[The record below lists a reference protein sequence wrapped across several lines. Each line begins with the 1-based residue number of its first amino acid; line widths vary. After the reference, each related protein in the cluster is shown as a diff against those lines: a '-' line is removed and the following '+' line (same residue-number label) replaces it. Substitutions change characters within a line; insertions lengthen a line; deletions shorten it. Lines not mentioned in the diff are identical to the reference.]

1 MNKITSILSSLF
13 AIAFLFAP
21 VGLTAQES
29 SVEEVVVT
37 GSYLKSSAKDGAS
50 AVEVIGRDTIEDLGA
65 STAAD
70 IIRNIAVDSG
80 SENNPDSFTSGSTQ
94 GTSNV
99 NLRGLGLSSTLVL
112 VDGRRQTIAAGTSND
127 GAVFVDT
134 NMIPMIATER
144 VEILKEG
151 AASIY
156 GSDAVAGVVNFILRR
171 DFEGIEFNL
180 SQQNTDMGDQ
190 TDDSMGVIWGTQTGN
205 TNVVMAYSQLDRS
218 PLAGTELS
226 DYSEL
231 AVSGFGNSFALL
243 HGAFFGG
250 INGGTIGAALAN
262 PTTDV
267 TSGPY
272 AGTYYLGENV
282 PDANCEANAG
292 ILVPTANIYGAV
304 PGLGGFN
311 NGQRCGFYYG
321 DRFNLVNT
329 EEHSS
334 VYLSSKTSFDNG
346 VNFEF
351 DYMATD
357 IDVLDNPQSP
367 SYPALSYL
375 GKPIFPGVAGSPFA
389 VPVLWIG
396 RALGSAFPSPLA
408 PRNNTNER
416 ISFGFN
422 GTMMN
427 GNTWEVHF
435 TDSEQV
441 HSYFQPDTSTSRFD
455 AAINGVGGASGTES
469 WNLFDPS
476 ANSAELIAYISSGE
490 RRKTVADLMVLDFL
504 VTGTTDG
511 GVDFATGL
519 QMKKEGYNVER
530 NDESKAVFGPDGSI
544 TQQSDLIF
552 LGGGLENKDSRN
564 STAIFAEAS
573 KDVSDKLQVIG
584 AARYEQLTS
593 DSTFDPK
600 VSMRYQMNDNLVLRG
615 SYSTSFREASLSQL
629 STSLVALQGLQ
640 DFNPDGTRKGST
652 AFIRVAVAH
661 NPDLEPETSE
671 NTNFGAIWTP
681 NDQTSLSVDYWGIDY
696 ENVITIENAQGKI
709 VADPTDPDIKRI
721 SGTLVGVTTEY
732 QNAENVEAT
741 GLDIEG
747 SYNFDTAWGQAT
759 VGFNTARILSY
770 EIPNGSGGMR
780 DVVGLFNY
788 DNFARSMP
796 ETKSVI
802 SAKLSNGDH
811 NFAAYIRMI
820 SEYET
825 TRALDAL
832 ATSRGFSQDVD
843 SFTTLDLRYSY
854 DMEVS
859 GYDIKLSAGINN
871 ATDEAAP
878 IVYDA
883 ANFSYDP
890 KHHDPR
896 GQMVFLGIK
905 VSK

>member
-13 AIAFLFAP
+13 AIAFLFTP

-80 SENNPDSFTSGSTQ
+80 SENNPDSFTAGSTQ

-190 TDDSMGVIWGTQTGN
+190 TDDSMGVIWGAQTGN

-231 AVSGFGNSFALL
+231 AVSGLGNSFLIL
-243 HGAFFGG
+243 PGGAS
-250 INGGTIGAALAN
+250 
-262 PTTDV
+262 PSTTVD
-267 TSGPY
+267 SGPY
-272 AGTYYLGENV
+272 AGTYNIFESI
-282 PDANCEANAG
+282 PDANCVATKG
-292 ILVPTANIYGAV
+292 ILLPQASGT
-304 PGLGGFN
+304 
-311 NGQRCGFYYG
+311 RCGFYYG

-334 VYLSSKTSFDNG
+334 VYLSSKTSFENG

-375 GKPIFPGVAGSPFA
+375 GKPIMPGVAGSPFSY
-389 VPVLWIG
+389 PILWLG
-396 RALGSAFPSPLA
+396 RALGSAFPSPNA
-408 PRNNTNER
+408 PRQNTNER

-455 AAINGVGGASGTES
+455 AAIAGVGGASGTES
-469 WNLFDPS
+469 WNLFDSS

-530 NDESKAVFGPDGSI
+530 NDASKAVFGPDGSI

-573 KDVSDKLQVIG
+573 KDMSDKLQVIG

-593 DSTFDPK
+593 ESTFDPK

-629 STSLVALQGLQ
+629 STSLVSLQGLQ
-640 DFNPDGTRKGST
+640 DFNPDGTAKGST

-709 VADPTDPDIKRI
+709 VADPTDPDIKRLN
-721 SGTLVGVTTEY
+721 GVLAGVTTEY

-780 DVVGLFNY
+780 DVVGLFNH

-859 GYDIKLSAGINN
+859 GYDVKLSAGINN

>member
-1 MNKITSILSSLF
+1 
-13 AIAFLFAP
+13 
-21 VGLTAQES
+21 
-29 SVEEVVVT
+29 
-37 GSYLKSSAKDGAS
+37 
-50 AVEVIGRDTIEDLGA
+50 
-65 STAAD
+65 
-70 IIRNIAVDSG
+70 
-80 SENNPDSFTSGSTQ
+80 
-94 GTSNV
+94 
-99 NLRGLGLSSTLVL
+99 
-112 VDGRRQTIAAGTSND
+112 
-127 GAVFVDT
+127 
-134 NMIPMIATER
+134 
-144 VEILKEG
+144 
-151 AASIY
+151 
-156 GSDAVAGVVNFILRR
+156 
-171 DFEGIEFNL
+171 
-180 SQQNTDMGDQ
+180 
-190 TDDSMGVIWGTQTGN
+190 
-205 TNVVMAYSQLDRS
+205 
-218 PLAGTELS
+218 
-226 DYSEL
+226 
-231 AVSGFGNSFALL
+231 
-243 HGAFFGG
+243 
-250 INGGTIGAALAN
+250 
-262 PTTDV
+262 
-267 TSGPY
+267 
-272 AGTYYLGENV
+272 
-282 PDANCEANAG
+282 
-292 ILVPTANIYGAV
+292 
-304 PGLGGFN
+304 
-311 NGQRCGFYYG
+311 
-321 DRFNLVNT
+321 
-329 EEHSS
+329 
-334 VYLSSKTSFDNG
+334 
-346 VNFEF
+346 
-351 DYMATD
+351 
-357 IDVLDNPQSP
+357 
-367 SYPALSYL
+367 
-375 GKPIFPGVAGSPFA
+375 
-389 VPVLWIG
+389 
-396 RALGSAFPSPLA
+396 
-408 PRNNTNER
+408 
-416 ISFGFN
+416 
-422 GTMMN
+422 
-427 GNTWEVHF
+427 
-435 TDSEQV
+435 
-441 HSYFQPDTSTSRFD
+441 
-455 AAINGVGGASGTES
+455 
-469 WNLFDPS
+469 
-476 ANSAELIAYISSGE
+476 
-490 RRKTVADLMVLDFL
+490 MVLDFL

-530 NDESKAVFGPDGSI
+530 NDASKAVFGPDGSI

-709 VADPTDPDIKRI
+709 VADPTDPDIKRLN
-721 SGTLVGVTTEY
+721 GVLAGVTTEY

-780 DVVGLFNY
+780 DVVGLFNH

-859 GYDIKLSAGINN
+859 GYDVKLSAGINN

>member
-231 AVSGFGNSFALL
+231 AVSGLGNSFLIL
-243 HGAFFGG
+243 PGGASPF
-250 INGGTIGAALAN
+250 
-262 PTTDV
+262 TTVD
-267 TSGPY
+267 SGPY
-272 AGTYYLGENV
+272 AGTYNIYESI
-282 PDANCEANAG
+282 PDASCVATKG
-292 ILVPTANIYGAV
+292 ILLPQAAPA
-304 PGLGGFN
+304 PGLSGGT
-311 NGQRCGFYYG
+311 RCGFYYG

-455 AAINGVGGASGTES
+455 AAINGVGGVSGTES

-593 DSTFDPK
+593 ESTFDPK

-615 SYSTSFREASLSQL
+615 SYSTSFRAVSYTHLRAHE
-629 STSLVALQGLQ
+629 TALQGLQ

-780 DVVGLFNY
+780 DVVGLFNH

-859 GYDIKLSAGINN
+859 GYDVKLSAGINN